1 MFLRVRDAMKCAACN
16 FDQVLRYLSLI
27 SFSLSPTQLISH
39 AGTLKRTPSAAH
51 AAVRRPPSATV
62 RTQQSGHRVNQ
73 LTLEHSQRG
82 HGQGQLAA
90 LPDIAAAA
98 AAASSG
104 QRHQRT
110 AGWAK
115 PGQAR
120 ATAAALAFLALHSVT
135 LGLTQRVGQR

>member
-1 MFLRVRDAMKCAACN
+1 MRVRDTMKCAACN

-62 RTQQSGHRVNQ
+62 RTQQSGHRGNQ

-98 AAASSG
+98 SSG

-110 AGWAK
+110 AGWAR